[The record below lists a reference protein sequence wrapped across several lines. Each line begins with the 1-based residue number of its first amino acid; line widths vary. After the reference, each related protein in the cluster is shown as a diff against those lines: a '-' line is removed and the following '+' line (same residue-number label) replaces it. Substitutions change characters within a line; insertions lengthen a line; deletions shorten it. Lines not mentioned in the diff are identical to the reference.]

1 MADAQLRLE
10 DDTKSAALRPTEQLQ
25 KLVAEHQELDERIH
39 RLSTLSHLTDQQHY
53 EEVQLKKRKLALK
66 DRIESLLRGGQ
77 RAAAASE
84 SAT

>member
-10 DDTKSAALRPTEQLQ
+10 DDTKPAGLRPTDELKQ
-25 KLVAEHQELDERIH
+25 LVAEHHDLDERIH
-39 RLSTLSHLTDQQHY
+39 RLSTLAYLTDQQHY

-77 RAAAASE
+77 RAPAAAE
-84 SAT
+84 SSA